1 MQADEVTL
9 EFLDAF
15 SDAFNQH
22 DVDGILSFMTDD
34 PVFEASAGTEIK
46 GEVARGRGAV
56 RRAFQDVFDTF
67 SDARWSDPK
76 HFIAGD
82 RAVSE
87 WVFSGTRKDGTRVE
101 VQGCDIFTLRGGKI
115 AIKNSYRKQRS

>member
-15 SDAFNQH
+15 AEAFNQH

-46 GEVARGRGAV
+46 GEVARGRDAV

-87 WVFSGTRKDGTRVE
+87 WVFSGTRNDGTRVE

-115 AIKNSYRKQRS
+115 AIKNSYRKHRT

>member
-1 MQADEVTL
+1 MQANKVTL

-15 SDAFNQH
+15 AEAFNQH

-34 PVFEASAGTEIK
+34 PVFEASAGTDIK
-46 GEVARGRGAV
+46 GQVARGRDAV

-76 HFIAGD
+76 HFVAGD

-101 VQGCDIFTLRGGKI
+101 VQGCDILMLKRRQDR
-115 AIKNSYRKQRS
+115 N